1 VVKFQQVLSG
11 LRVWEL
17 CSPDVSA
24 AIEFCRQRIIEMP
37 VEEYEAWFHEHFP
50 QVMRPA
56 VVMATDENEAAA
68 SKFDWPTNGAHCN
81 KRSIKSAPHQ
91 LRAR

>member
-1 VVKFQQVLSG
+1 MLSS

-24 AIEFCRQRIIEMP
+24 AIEFCRERIIEMP
-37 VEEYEAWFHEHFP
+37 VDEYEAWFRENFP

-68 SKFDWPTNGAHCN
+68 SKYDSPTNRPAHR
-81 KRSIKSAPHQ
+81 KRLIESAPAQ
-91 LRAR
+91 LRYAVKI

>member
-1 VVKFQQVLSG
+1 MKFQQVLYG
-11 LRVWEL
+11 LRIWEL

-37 VEEYEAWFHEHFP
+37 VDEYEAWFRENFP

-68 SKFDWPTNGAHCN
+68 SKFDWPTNGAAYN
-81 KRSIKSAPHQ
+81 KRPIKSAPPQ
-91 LRAR
+91 LHVSR